1 MSVCRST
8 AGGANPPTAA
18 AAVTASQKKKKR
30 RDDVIKRASEYDAG
44 VLEIKYLMFNIFDNN
59 IVVNES
65 IIHLTEDLYYYYYYY
80 CYCWSLD
87 ESERLFLTSWLQ
99 LCGSSLPLN

>member
-8 AGGANPPTAA
+8 AGGANPPP
-18 AAVTASQKKKKR
+18 AAVKASQKKKKR

-44 VLEIKYLMFNIFDNN
+44 VSEIKYLMFNIFDNN
-59 IVVNES
+59 TVVNES

>member
-1 MSVCRST
+1 MFVSIRCCCCVNVCRST
-8 AGGANPPTAA
+8 AGGANPPP
-18 AAVTASQKKKKR
+18 AAVKASQKKKR

-80 CYCWSLD
+80 YC
-87 ESERLFLTSWLQ
+87 
-99 LCGSSLPLN
+99 